1 MSMKWPVL
9 AMVIFLASA
18 VSVWAIPTKIVVGIK
33 ARDAKFIGTSMGGV
47 LVLIQDVE
55 TGELLAKG
63 YVEGSTGDTKLLMET
78 PKERY
83 TKLIVGNTARFEAHL
98 DLKEPR
104 KVKIIA
110 RGPLAQPQAVQEV
123 SVTTWVVPGKD
134 INELVLE
141 MPGLVVRALSPAAH
155 TKVKGPAKVKVVASV
170 TPMCGCPVD
179 PRFYWKPED
188 YEVAVIVKKNGQYFQ
203 TYPLKFAGET
213 NIFQTD
219 LQLEKGVYEFIVYAY
234 DAKTGNTGVDKTTI
248 IVK

>member
-1 MSMKWPVL
+1 MKRIWQAL
-9 AMVIFLASA
+9 MMAILLGAA
-18 VSVWAIPTKIVVGIK
+18 VSTWAMPTKIVVGIK

-47 LVLIQDVE
+47 LVMIQDVE

-63 YVEGSTGDTKLLMET
+63 YAQGSTGNTKLLMET

-83 TKLIVGNTARFEAHL
+83 TKLIVDHTARFEANL

-104 KVKIIA
+104 KIKIIA
-110 RGPLAQPQAVQEV
+110 RGPLAQPQAINEV

-141 MPGLVVRALSPAAH
+141 MPGLVVRALSPSAH
-155 TKVKGPAKVKVVASV
+155 TMIKGPANVEVVASV
-170 TPMCGCPVD
+170 TPMCGCPVS
-179 PRFYWKPED
+179 PKFYWKPEN
-188 YEVAVIVKKNGQYFQ
+188 YEVAVIVKKNGQYFN
-203 TYPLKFAGET
+203 TYPLKFSGKT

-219 LQLEKGVYEFIVYAY
+219 LQLDKGVYEFIVYAY
-234 DAKTGNTGVDKTTI
+234 DAKTGNTGVDKTTV